1 MNILNIYKKKLRIQF
16 NYFIGKNSILSM
28 LFSLKTLLSIQ
39 AKGENNL
46 QYSEP
51 INALRF
57 LSADAVQKANSGHPG
72 MPMGMAEIAT
82 ALWSKH
88 LKHNPLNPTWFDR
101 DRFVLSNGHGSML
114 LYSLLH
120 LTGYK
125 LSIEDIKDFRQL
137 KSKTP
142 GHPEYDINIGVETTT
157 GPLGQGIANAV
168 GMAISEKMLAA
179 QFNKDDI
186 KPIDHYTYVF
196 LGDGCLMEGIS
207 HEACSFA
214 GTHELGKL
222 ICFYDQNGISIDGE
236 IDNWFTDDSVKR
248 FESYGWQTICVDGH
262 NVEEISE
269 AISKAKE
276 EPKKPSMIFCKTT
289 IGFGSPN
296 KSGTADVHGAPLG
309 DEEIE
314 KTREALGWQYT
325 AFEIPKDVYDF
336 WDSKK
341 SGAEKN
347 ATWENSIKSYKDKYP
362 NDSLE
367 LERRIKGDMPAKF
380 EQNFLDFLNDC
391 NTNNLPMAT
400 RKASKACL
408 DFFVKEMPE
417 LVGGSADLTPSNNTF
432 SASSTTFSSEN
443 PSGNHINYGVREF
456 GMSAI
461 MNGMVLH
468 GGIKPYGATFL
479 VFTDYARNAVRL
491 SALMGLPNIFVY
503 THDSV
508 ALGED
513 GPTHQPIEHMVT
525 LRSTP
530 NMDSWRP
537 ADLVET
543 AVAWK
548 NAISSLSTPTC
559 LIFSRQ
565 GTSAIERTP
574 EQLSSIENGGYL
586 LEEHEDPNIT
596 IVASGSEV
604 QLAIDAAQ
612 ELKNESINA
621 NVVSMPSLDVFL
633 KQSNEIQNKI
643 INPNKPVLVVECAHP
658 NSWYKILNRSDKV
671 IGIETFGESAPGSEL
686 LEHFG
691 FNKDNVIQTAKSL
704 VND

>member
-1 MNILNIYKKKLRIQF
+1 MQQ
-16 NYFIGKNSILSM
+16 SDH
-28 LFSLKTLLSIQ
+28 
-39 AKGENNL
+39 
-46 QYSEP
+46 
-51 INALRF
+51 INVLRF

-88 LKHNPLNPTWFDR
+88 LRHNPKNPTWFNR

-120 LTGYK
+120 LTGYD
-125 LSIEDIKDFRQL
+125 LSINDIKDFRKL

-142 GHPEYDINIGVETTT
+142 GHPEYDIDIGIETTT

-168 GMAISEKMLAA
+168 GMAVAEKILAA
-179 QFNKDDI
+179 EFNKDDI
-186 KPIDHYTYVF
+186 KPIDHFTYVF

-214 GTHELGKL
+214 GTHNLGKL

-236 IDNWFTDDSVKR
+236 IEHWFTDDSVTR

-262 NVEEISE
+262 DIEDIDG
-269 AISKAKE
+269 AIHKAKE
-276 EPKKPSMIFCKTT
+276 EVNKPTMIFCKTT
-289 IGFGSPN
+289 IGYGSPN

-309 DEEIE
+309 DEELKE
-314 KTREALGWQYT
+314 TREVLGWNYKP
-325 AFEIPKDVYDF
+325 FEVPQEVYDF
-336 WDSKK
+336 WNFKEEGGSFNDSWNKLL
-341 SGAEKN
+341 
-347 ATWENSIKSYKDKYP
+347 KDYQKKYP

-367 LERRIKGDMPAKF
+367 LHRRIDGHLPN
-380 EQNFLDFLNDC
+380 NFQESYESFLNEC
-391 NTNNLPMAT
+391 NSNNLSMAT

-417 LVGGSADLTPSNNTF
+417 LIGGSADLTPSNNTF
-432 SASSTTFSSEN
+432 SSSSSTFSNEN
-443 PSGNHINYGVREF
+443 ASGNHINYGVREF

-468 GGIKPYGATFL
+468 GAIKPYGATFL

-491 SALMGLPNIFVY
+491 SALMKLPNIFVY

-530 NMDSWRP
+530 NLNNWRP

-543 AVAWK
+543 AVSWK
-548 NAISSLSTPTC
+548 SAVSSQKTPTC
-559 LIFSRQ
+559 LIYSRQ
-565 GTSAIERTP
+565 GTSAIKRSP
-574 EQLSSIENGGYL
+574 DQISMIDMGGYL
-586 LEEHEDPNIT
+586 LEESDDFDLT

-604 QLAIDAAQ
+604 QLALDAAK
-612 ELKNESINA
+612 ELKNDSINA
-621 NVVSMPSLDVFL
+621 NVVSMPCLDIFL
-633 KQSNEIQNKI
+633 DQDKEYQNKI
-643 INPNKPVLVVECAHP
+643 INPEKPVLVVECAHP
-658 NSWYKILNRSDKV
+658 NSWYRILNRNDKV

-686 LEHFG
+686 LNHFG
-691 FNKDNVIQTAKSL
+691 FNTDNVIKTAKSL
-704 VND
+704 IND

>member
-1 MNILNIYKKKLRIQF
+1 MQK
-16 NYFIGKNSILSM
+16 
-28 LFSLKTLLSIQ
+28 
-39 AKGENNL
+39 
-46 QYSEP
+46 SEP

-88 LKHNPLNPTWFDR
+88 LKHNPSNPTWFDR

-120 LTGYK
+120 LTGYD

-142 GHPEYDINIGVETTT
+142 GHPEYDIDIGVETTT

-168 GMAISEKMLAA
+168 GMAISEKILAA
-179 QFNKDDI
+179 EFNKDDI

-196 LGDGCLMEGIS
+196 LGDGCLMEGVS

-214 GTHELGKL
+214 ATHNLGKL

-248 FESYGWQTICVDGH
+248 FDSYGWQTICVDGH
-262 NVEEISE
+262 NVEEVSD

-276 EPKKPSMIFCKTT
+276 EPNKPTMIFCKTT

-314 KTREALGWQYT
+314 KTREALGWNYS
-325 AFEIPKDVYDF
+325 AFEVPKEVYDF

-341 SGAEKN
+341 SGAGI
-347 ATWENSIKSYKDKYP
+347 NSIWDDLIRNYKEKYP
-362 NDSLE
+362 NESLE
-367 LERRIKGDMPAKF
+367 LERRIKGDLP
-380 EQNFLDFLNDC
+380 ENFQQSFLNFLNDC
-391 NTNNLPMAT
+391 NSNNSPMAT

-432 SASSTTFSSEN
+432 SASSSTFSNEN

-513 GPTHQPIEHMVT
+513 GPTHQPIEHLVT

-530 NMDSWRP
+530 NLNSWRP

-543 AVAWK
+543 AVAWN
-548 NAISSLSTPTC
+548 NAVSSATTPTC

-574 EQLSSIENGGYL
+574 EQLSSINIGGYL

-604 QLAIDAAQ
+604 QLAIDAAK

-621 NVVSMPSLDVFL
+621 NVVSMPCLDVFL
-633 KQSNEIQNKI
+633 KQSNQLQDKV
-643 INPNKPVLVVECAHP
+643 INPNKPVLVIECAHP

-671 IGIETFGESAPGSEL
+671 IGMETFGESAPGSEL

-691 FNKDNVIQTAKSL
+691 FNKDNVIQAAKSL
-704 VND
+704 IND

>member
-1 MNILNIYKKKLRIQF
+1 
-16 NYFIGKNSILSM
+16 
-28 LFSLKTLLSIQ
+28 
-39 AKGENNL
+39 
-46 QYSEP
+46 
-51 INALRF
+51 
-57 LSADAVQKANSGHPG
+57 

-82 ALWSKH
+82 ALWNKH
-88 LKHNPLNPTWFDR
+88 LKHNPSNPTWFNR

-120 LTGYK
+120 LTGYD
-125 LSIEDIKDFRQL
+125 LSMEDIKDFRQL

-142 GHPEYDINIGVETTT
+142 GHPEYDIDIGVETTT

-168 GMAISEKMLAA
+168 GMAMSEKILGA

-186 KPIDHYTYVF
+186 KPIDHFTYVF

-214 GTHELGKL
+214 GTHKLGKL

-236 IDNWFTDDSVKR
+236 IENWFTDDSVMR
-248 FESYGWQTICVDGH
+248 FESYGWHTICVDGH
-262 NVEEISE
+262 DVEEIDE
-269 AISKAKE
+269 AISKAKNE
-276 EPKKPSMIFCKTT
+276 SNKPSMIFCRTT

-296 KSGTADVHGAPLG
+296 KSGTADVHGSPLG
-309 DEEIE
+309 EDEIE
-314 KTREALGWQYT
+314 KTREALGWNFSP
-325 AFEIPKDVYDF
+325 FEVPQEIYDF
-336 WDSKK
+336 WDSKD
-341 SGAEKN
+341 SGSN
-347 ATWENSIKSYKDKYP
+347 MNSKWNELLKTYEERYP

-367 LERRIKGDMPAKF
+367 LNRRINGEMP
-380 EQNFLDFLNDC
+380 ENFQADFKSFLNNC
-391 NTNNLPMAT
+391 NLNNSPMAT

-432 SASSTTFSSEN
+432 SNFSSTFSNDN

-530 NMDSWRP
+530 NLNNWRP

-548 NAISSLSTPTC
+548 NAVSSTTTPTC

-565 GTSAIERTP
+565 GTSAINRTP
-574 EQLSSIENGGYL
+574 EQLSSIEMGGYL
-586 LEEHEDPNIT
+586 LEENDNPNMT
-596 IVASGSEV
+596 IIASGSEV
-604 QLAIDAAQ
+604 QLALDAAK
-612 ELKNESINA
+612 ELKNESIEA
-621 NVVSMPSLDVFL
+621 NVVSMPSLDIFL
-633 KQSNEIQNKI
+633 EQSHEFQNKV
-643 INPNKPVLVVECAHP
+643 INPDKPVLVVECAHP

-671 IGIETFGESAPGSEL
+671 IGIESFGESAPGSEL
-686 LEHFG
+686 LDHFG
-691 FNKDNVIQTAKSL
+691 FNKENVIETAKSL
-704 VND
+704 IND

>member
-1 MNILNIYKKKLRIQF
+1 MQQ
-16 NYFIGKNSILSM
+16 SDH
-28 LFSLKTLLSIQ
+28 
-39 AKGENNL
+39 
-46 QYSEP
+46 
-51 INALRF
+51 INVLRF

-82 ALWSKH
+82 ALWNKH
-88 LKHNPLNPTWFDR
+88 LRHNPKNPTWFNR

-120 LTGYK
+120 LTGYD
-125 LSIEDIKDFRQL
+125 LSINDIKDFRKL

-142 GHPEYDINIGVETTT
+142 GHPEYDIDIGIETTT

-168 GMAISEKMLAA
+168 GMAVAEKILAA
-179 QFNKDDI
+179 EFNKDDI
-186 KPIDHYTYVF
+186 KPIDHFTYVF

-214 GTHELGKL
+214 GTHNLGKL

-236 IDNWFTDDSVKR
+236 IEHWFTDDSVKR

-262 NVEEISE
+262 DIEDIDG
-269 AISKAKE
+269 AIHKAKE
-276 EPKKPSMIFCKTT
+276 EVNKPTMIFCKTT
-289 IGFGSPN
+289 IGYGSPN

-309 DEEIE
+309 DEELKE
-314 KTREALGWQYT
+314 TREVLGWNYKP
-325 AFEIPKDVYDF
+325 FEVPQEVYDF
-336 WDSKK
+336 WNFKEEGASFNDSWNKLLK
-341 SGAEKN
+341 DYEK
-347 ATWENSIKSYKDKYP
+347 KYP

-367 LERRIKGDMPAKF
+367 LHRRIDGHLPN
-380 EQNFLDFLNDC
+380 NFQESYESFLNEC
-391 NTNNLPMAT
+391 NSNNLSMAT

-417 LVGGSADLTPSNNTF
+417 LIGGSADLTPSNNTF
-432 SASSTTFSSEN
+432 SSSSSTFSNEN
-443 PSGNHINYGVREF
+443 ASGNHINYGVREF

-468 GGIKPYGATFL
+468 GAIKPYGATFL

-491 SALMGLPNIFVY
+491 SALMKLPNIFVY

-530 NMDSWRP
+530 NLNNWRP

-543 AVAWK
+543 AVSWK
-548 NAISSLSTPTC
+548 SAVSSQKTPTC
-559 LIFSRQ
+559 LIYSRQ
-565 GTSAIERTP
+565 GTSAIKRSP
-574 EQLSSIENGGYL
+574 DQISMIDMGGYL
-586 LEEHEDPNIT
+586 LEESDDFDLT

-604 QLAIDAAQ
+604 QLALDAAK
-612 ELKNESINA
+612 ELKNDSINA
-621 NVVSMPSLDVFL
+621 NVVSMPCLDIFL
-633 KQSNEIQNKI
+633 DQDKEYHNKI
-643 INPNKPVLVVECAHP
+643 INPEKPVLVVECAHP
-658 NSWYKILNRSDKV
+658 NSWYRILNRNDKV

-686 LEHFG
+686 LNHFG
-691 FNKDNVIQTAKSL
+691 FNTDNVIKTAKSL
-704 VND
+704 IND

>member
-1 MNILNIYKKKLRIQF
+1 
-16 NYFIGKNSILSM
+16 M
-28 LFSLKTLLSIQ
+28 LLTTKILLSFLKQ
-39 AKGENNL
+39 TGEINL
-46 QYSEP
+46 HPSDP
-51 INALRF
+51 TNALRF
-57 LSADAVQKANSGHPG
+57 LSIDAVQKANSGHPG

-82 ALWSKH
+82 SLWSNH
-88 LKHNPLNPTWFDR
+88 LKHNPSNPNWFNR

-125 LSIEDIKDFRQL
+125 LSINDLKDFRQL

-142 GHPEYDINIGVETTT
+142 GHPEYDIDIGVETTT

-168 GMAISEKMLAA
+168 GMAISEKILAA
-179 QFNKDDI
+179 EFNHEDFN
-186 KPIDHYTYVF
+186 PIDHFTYAF
-196 LGDGCLMEGIS
+196 LGDGFLMEGIS

-214 GTHELGKL
+214 ATHNLGKL

-236 IDNWFTDDSVKR
+236 IENWFTDDSVKR
-248 FESYGWQTICVDGH
+248 FESYGWHTICVDGH
-262 NVEEISE
+262 NITEIDE
-269 AISKAKE
+269 AISQAKE
-276 EPKKPSMIFCKTT
+276 KSDKPSMIFCKTT

-314 KTREALGWQYT
+314 KTREALNWQYP
-325 AFEIPKDVYDF
+325 AFEIPKEIYDF
-336 WDSKK
+336 WDAKDK
-341 SGAEKN
+341 GAEINSDWDNLIKN
-347 ATWENSIKSYKDKYP
+347 YEEKYP
-362 NDSLE
+362 EQAKE
-367 LERRIKGDMPAKF
+367 LNRRIKGEAPENF
-380 EQNFLDFLNDC
+380 EESFNKFLNNC
-391 NTNNLPMAT
+391 YSNNSSMAT

-432 SASSTTFSSEN
+432 SESSSTFSNEN
-443 PSGNHINYGVREF
+443 PKGNHINYGVREF

-513 GPTHQPIEHMVT
+513 GPTHQPIEHLVT

-530 NMDSWRP
+530 NLNNWRP

-543 AVAWK
+543 SVAWK
-548 NAISSLSTPTC
+548 DAVTSTKTPTC

-565 GTSAIERTP
+565 GTSAITRSQD
-574 EQLSSIENGGYL
+574 QLNAIKKGGYL
-586 LEEHEDPNIT
+586 LDQSDNPDMT
-596 IVASGSEV
+596 IIASGSEV
-604 QLAIDAAQ
+604 QLALDAAKQ
-612 ELKNESINA
+612 LKSESKNI
-621 NVVSMPSLDVFL
+621 NVVSMPSLDIFL
-633 KQSNEIQNKI
+633 QQSEEYQRSI
-643 INPNKPVLVVECAHP
+643 INPDKPVLVVECSHP
-658 NSWYKILNRSDKV
+658 NSWYKILNRNDKV

-691 FNKDNVIQTAKSL
+691 FTEENVIKTVKSL
-704 VND
+704 LND

>member
-1 MNILNIYKKKLRIQF
+1 MQ
-16 NYFIGKNSILSM
+16 
-28 LFSLKTLLSIQ
+28 Q
-39 AKGENNL
+39 
-46 QYSEP
+46 SEP

-82 ALWSKH
+82 ALWTKH
-88 LKHNPLNPTWFDR
+88 LKHNPSNPTWFDR

-120 LTGYK
+120 LTGYN

-142 GHPEYDINIGVETTT
+142 GHPEYDIDIGIETTT

-179 QFNKDDI
+179 KFNKHDM

-196 LGDGCLMEGIS
+196 LGDGCLMEGVS

-214 GTHELGKL
+214 ATHNLGKL

-248 FESYGWQTICVDGH
+248 FDSYGWQTICVDGH
-262 NVEEISE
+262 NFEEVSE
-269 AISKAKE
+269 AISIAKQ
-276 EPKKPSMIFCKTT
+276 EPNKPSMIFCKTT

-309 DEEIE
+309 DEEIK
-314 KTREALGWQYT
+314 KTREALGWNYA
-325 AFEIPKDVYDF
+325 AFEIPKEIYDF

-341 SGAEKN
+341 IGADI
-347 ATWENSIKSYKDKYP
+347 NSSWDDLINNYNEKYP
-362 NDSLE
+362 DESLE
-367 LERRIKGDMPAKF
+367 LERRIKGDLPEDF
-380 EQNFLDFLNDC
+380 QQTYLNFLNDC
-391 NTNNLPMAT
+391 NSNNLPMAT

-432 SASSTTFSSEN
+432 SSSSSTFSNEN

-513 GPTHQPIEHMVT
+513 GPTHQPIEQMVT

-530 NMDSWRP
+530 NLNSWRP
-537 ADLVET
+537 ADLVES

-548 NAISSLSTPTC
+548 NAISSSTTPTC

-574 EQLSSIENGGYL
+574 EQLSSIEIGGYL
-586 LEEHEDPNIT
+586 LEEYEDANIT

-604 QLAIDAAQ
+604 QLAIDAAK
-612 ELKNESINA
+612 ELKNESIIA
-621 NVVSMPSLDVFL
+621 NVVSMPCLDIFL
-633 KQSNEIQNKI
+633 KQSIQLQNKI
-643 INPNKPVLVVECAHP
+643 INPHKPVLVVECAHP
-658 NSWYKILNRSDKV
+658 NSWYRILNRSDKV
-671 IGIETFGESAPGSEL
+671 IGMEAFGESAPGSEL
-686 LEHFG
+686 LKHFG
-691 FNKDNVIQTAKSL
+691 FNIENVIKSAKSL
-704 VND
+704 IND

>member
-1 MNILNIYKKKLRIQF
+1 MQQ
-16 NYFIGKNSILSM
+16 SDH
-28 LFSLKTLLSIQ
+28 
-39 AKGENNL
+39 
-46 QYSEP
+46 
-51 INALRF
+51 INVLRF

-88 LKHNPLNPTWFDR
+88 LRHNPKNPTWFNR

-120 LTGYK
+120 LTGYD
-125 LSIEDIKDFRQL
+125 LSVDDIKDFRKL

-142 GHPEYDINIGVETTT
+142 GHPEYDIDIGVETTT

-168 GMAISEKMLAA
+168 GMAVAEKILAA
-179 QFNKDDI
+179 EFNKDDI
-186 KPIDHYTYVF
+186 KPIDHFTYVF

-214 GTHELGKL
+214 GTHNLGKL

-236 IDNWFTDDSVKR
+236 IEHWFTDDSVKR

-262 NVEEISE
+262 DIEDIDG
-269 AISKAKE
+269 AILKAKE
-276 EPKKPSMIFCKTT
+276 EVNKPTMIFCKTT
-289 IGFGSPN
+289 IGYGSPN

-309 DEEIE
+309 DEELKE
-314 KTREALGWQYT
+314 TREALGWNYKP
-325 AFEIPKDVYDF
+325 FEVPQEVYDF
-336 WDSKK
+336 WNFKQEGASFNDSWNKLLK
-341 SGAEKN
+341 DYEK
-347 ATWENSIKSYKDKYP
+347 KYP

-367 LERRIKGDMPAKF
+367 LHRRIDGQLPNNFQESF
-380 EQNFLDFLNDC
+380 ESFLNEC
-391 NTNNLPMAT
+391 NSNNLSMAT

-417 LVGGSADLTPSNNTF
+417 LIGGSADLTPSNNTF
-432 SASSTTFSSEN
+432 SSSSSTFSNEN
-443 PSGNHINYGVREF
+443 ASGNHINYGVREF

-468 GGIKPYGATFL
+468 GAIKPYGATFL

-491 SALMGLPNIFVY
+491 SALMKLPNIFVY

-530 NMDSWRP
+530 NLNNWRP

-543 AVAWK
+543 AVSWK
-548 NAISSLSTPTC
+548 SAVSSQKTPTC
-559 LIFSRQ
+559 LIYSRQ
-565 GTSAIERTP
+565 GTSAIKRSP
-574 EQLSSIENGGYL
+574 DQISMIDMGGYL
-586 LEEHEDPNIT
+586 LEESDDLDLT

-604 QLAIDAAQ
+604 QLALDAAK
-612 ELKNESINA
+612 ELKNDSINA
-621 NVVSMPSLDVFL
+621 NVVSMPCLDIFL
-633 KQSNEIQNKI
+633 DQDKEYQNKI
-643 INPNKPVLVVECAHP
+643 INPEKPVLVVECAHP
-658 NSWYKILNRSDKV
+658 NSWYRILNRNDKV

-686 LEHFG
+686 LNHFG
-691 FNKDNVIQTAKSL
+691 FNTDNVIKTAKSL
-704 VND
+704 IND

>member
-1 MNILNIYKKKLRIQF
+1 MENKLQ
-16 NYFIGKNSILSM
+16 
-28 LFSLKTLLSIQ
+28 Q
-39 AKGENNL
+39 
-46 QYSEP
+46 SEP

-57 LSADAVQKANSGHPG
+57 LSIDAVQQANSGHPG

-82 ALWSKH
+82 ALWGSN
-88 LKHNPLNPTWFDR
+88 LSHNPSNPHWFNR

-125 LSIEDIKDFRQL
+125 ISMEDIKDFRQL

-142 GHPEYDINIGVETTT
+142 GHPEYDLDHGIETTT

-179 QFNKDDI
+179 EFNTGELN
-186 KPIDHYTYVF
+186 PIDHYTYSF

-236 IDNWFTDDSVKR
+236 FENWFTDDTVKR
-248 FESYGWQTICVDGH
+248 FDSYGWQTICVDGH
-262 NVEEISE
+262 SVDEINQAIESAKAE
-269 AISKAKE
+269 AKM
-276 EPKKPSMIFCKTT
+276 PTMIFCKTT

-296 KSGTADVHGAPLG
+296 KSGTSDAHGAPLG
-309 DEEIE
+309 DEEIA
-314 KTREALGWQYT
+314 KTREALGWT
-325 AFEIPKDVYDF
+325 HKPFEIPESVYDF
-336 WDSKK
+336 WDAK
-341 SGAEKN
+341 SVGEERNQSWNETMDALRESAPGKHQELVRRIAGEMPDN
-347 ATWENSIKSYKDKYP
+347 FEYTYKEFLDKCNVENSS
-362 NDSLE
+362 
-367 LERRIKGDMPAKF
+367 
-380 EQNFLDFLNDC
+380 
-391 NTNNLPMAT
+391 MAT
-400 RKASKACL
+400 RKASQVCL

-432 SASSTTFSSEN
+432 SKSSTTFSNAN
-443 PSGNHINYGVREF
+443 PTGNHINYGVREF

-491 SALMGLPNIFVY
+491 SALMGIPNIFVY
-503 THDSV
+503 THDSI

-513 GPTHQPIEHMVT
+513 GPTHQPIEHLVT

-530 NMDSWRP
+530 NLNNWRP

-543 AVAWK
+543 AVAWE
-548 NAISSLSTPTC
+548 NAVSSERTPTC

-565 GTSAIERTP
+565 NTSPISRDAQQIEAIKK
-574 EQLSSIENGGYL
+574 GGYSL
-586 LEEHEDPNIT
+586 KTDADAAIT
-596 IVASGSEV
+596 LIASGSEL
-604 QLAIDAAQ
+604 QMMLDAAE
-612 ELKNESINA
+612 ELKLAGIKS
-621 NVVSMPSLDVFL
+621 NVISMPCLDVFL
-633 KQSNEIQNKI
+633 GSSEAYQASVI
-643 INPNKPVLVVECAHP
+643 PNDLPILVAELSHP
-658 NSWYKILNRSDKV
+658 NSWYKLLNKTDRV
-671 IGIETFGESAPGSEL
+671 LGMETFGESAPASDL

-691 FNKDNVIQTAKSL
+691 FNISNVVAMAKSL
-704 VND
+704 VNE

>member
-1 MNILNIYKKKLRIQF
+1 MHQ
-16 NYFIGKNSILSM
+16 SDP
-28 LFSLKTLLSIQ
+28 T
-39 AKGENNL
+39 
-46 QYSEP
+46 
-51 INALRF
+51 NAIRF
-57 LSADAVQKANSGHPG
+57 LSIDAVQKANSGHPG

-82 ALWSKH
+82 ALWTNH
-88 LKHNPLNPTWFDR
+88 LKHNPSNPNWFDR

-125 LSIEDIKDFRQL
+125 LTLEDLKDFRQL

-142 GHPEYDINIGVETTT
+142 GHPEYDIDIGVETTT

-168 GMAISEKMLAA
+168 GMAISEKILAA
-179 QFNKDDI
+179 EFNEEDI
-186 KPIDHYTYVF
+186 SPIDHYTYAF

-207 HEACSFA
+207 HEVCSFA
-214 GTHELGKL
+214 GTHNLGKL

-236 IDNWFTDDSVKR
+236 VENWFTDDSIKR
-248 FESYGWQTICVDGH
+248 FDSYGWQTICVDGH
-262 NVEEISE
+262 NIEEIDQ
-269 AISKAKE
+269 AISSAKNE
-276 EPKKPSMIFCKTT
+276 NNKPSMIFCKTT

-309 DEEIE
+309 DEEIK
-314 KTREALGWQYT
+314 KTREALNWDYPP
-325 AFEIPKDVYDF
+325 FEVPKEVYDF
-336 WDSKK
+336 WDAKN
-341 SGAEKN
+341 SGAEMN
-347 ATWENSIKSYKDKYP
+347 LFWNNLIDSYKEKYP
-362 NDSLE
+362 KKYSE
-367 LERRIKGDMPAKF
+367 LQRRIAGENPQNLDETF
-380 EQNFLDFLNDC
+380 EEFLNEC
-391 NTNNLPMAT
+391 NSNNQAMAT

-432 SASSTTFSSEN
+432 SSSSSTFSNNN

-456 GMSAI
+456 GMTAI

-513 GPTHQPIEHMVT
+513 GPTHQPIEHLVT

-530 NMDSWRP
+530 NLNNWRP

-543 AVAWK
+543 AIAWK
-548 NAISSLSTPTC
+548 NAVCSEKTPTC

-565 GTSAIERTP
+565 GTSAIERTT
-574 EQLSSIENGGYL
+574 EQLKSINMGGYL
-586 LEEHEDPNIT
+586 LETVEKPDIT

-604 QLAIDAAQ
+604 QLALDAAKD
-612 ELKNESINA
+612 LRNDSIVV
-621 NVVSMPSLDVFL
+621 NVVSMPSLDIFL
-633 KQSNEIQNKI
+633 KQSSEYQNQI
-643 INPNKPVLVVECAHP
+643 INPNKPVLVVECSHP
-658 NSWYKILNRSDKV
+658 NSWYKILNRSDAV
-671 IGIETFGESAPGSEL
+671 IGIETFGESAPGNEL

-691 FNKDNVIQTAKSL
+691 FNKENVIKKAKSL
-704 VND
+704 IND

>member
-1 MNILNIYKKKLRIQF
+1 
-16 NYFIGKNSILSM
+16 M

-196 LGDGCLMEGIS
+196 LGDGCLMEGVS

-276 EPKKPSMIFCKTT
+276 ESKKPSMIFCKTT

-314 KTREALGWQYT
+314 KTREALGWQYP

-347 ATWENSIKSYKDKYP
+347 ATW
-362 NDSLE
+362 
-367 LERRIKGDMPAKF
+367 
-380 EQNFLDFLNDC
+380 
-391 NTNNLPMAT
+391 
-400 RKASKACL
+400 
-408 DFFVKEMPE
+408 
-417 LVGGSADLTPSNNTF
+417 
-432 SASSTTFSSEN
+432 
-443 PSGNHINYGVREF
+443 
-456 GMSAI
+456 
-461 MNGMVLH
+461 
-468 GGIKPYGATFL
+468 
-479 VFTDYARNAVRL
+479 
-491 SALMGLPNIFVY
+491 
-503 THDSV
+503 
-508 ALGED
+508 
-513 GPTHQPIEHMVT
+513 
-525 LRSTP
+525 
-530 NMDSWRP
+530 
-537 ADLVET
+537 
-543 AVAWK
+543 
-548 NAISSLSTPTC
+548 
-559 LIFSRQ
+559 
-565 GTSAIERTP
+565 
-574 EQLSSIENGGYL
+574 
-586 LEEHEDPNIT
+586 
-596 IVASGSEV
+596 
-604 QLAIDAAQ
+604 
-612 ELKNESINA
+612 
-621 NVVSMPSLDVFL
+621 
-633 KQSNEIQNKI
+633 
-643 INPNKPVLVVECAHP
+643 
-658 NSWYKILNRSDKV
+658 
-671 IGIETFGESAPGSEL
+671 
-686 LEHFG
+686 
-691 FNKDNVIQTAKSL
+691 DN
-704 VND
+704 

>member
-1 MNILNIYKKKLRIQF
+1 
-16 NYFIGKNSILSM
+16 M

-196 LGDGCLMEGIS
+196 LGDGCLMEGVS

-276 EPKKPSMIFCKTT
+276 ESKKPSMIFCKTT

-314 KTREALGWQYT
+314 KTREALGWQYP

-347 ATWENSIKSYKDKYP
+347 ATWDNSIKNYKDKYP

-367 LERRIKGDMPAKF
+367 LERRIKGEKPAKF

-391 NTNNLPMAT
+391 NTNNSPMAT

-513 GPTHQPIEHMVT
+513 GPTHQPIEHIVT

-530 NMDSWRP
+530 NMNSWRP

-543 AVAWK
+543 AIAWK
-548 NAISSLSTPTC
+548 NAISSLTTPTC

-604 QLAIDAAQ
+604 QLALDAAQ

-671 IGIETFGESAPGSEL
+671 IGMETFGESAPGSEL

>member
-1 MNILNIYKKKLRIQF
+1 
-16 NYFIGKNSILSM
+16 M

-46 QYSEP
+46 QKSEP

-120 LTGYK
+120 LTGYEI
-125 LSIEDIKDFRQL
+125 SIEDIKDFRQL

-186 KPIDHYTYVF
+186 KPIDHYTYDF
-196 LGDGCLMEGIS
+196 LGDGCLMEGVS

-236 IDNWFTDDSVKR
+236 IDDWFTDDSVKR

-262 NVEEISE
+262 NVEEING

-276 EPKKPSMIFCKTT
+276 ESKKPSMIFCKTI

-314 KTREALGWQYT
+314 KTRDALDWQHP
-325 AFEIPKDVYDF
+325 AFEVPKEVYDF
-336 WDSKK
+336 WDKKK
-341 SGAEKN
+341 SGALKN
-347 ATWENSIKSYKDKYP
+347 ATWDDSIRDYKDKYP

-367 LERRIKGDMPAKF
+367 LERRMKGDMPVEF
-380 EQNFLDFLNDC
+380 EQNYLDFLNDC
-391 NTNNLPMAT
+391 NTNNSPMAT

-432 SASSTTFSSEN
+432 SASSSTFSNEN

-513 GPTHQPIEHMVT
+513 GPTHQPIEHLVT

-530 NMDSWRP
+530 NLNSWRP

-543 AVAWK
+543 AVAWN
-548 NAISSLSTPTC
+548 NAVSSATTPTC

-574 EQLSSIENGGYL
+574 EQLSSINIGGYL

-604 QLAIDAAQ
+604 QLAIDAAK

-621 NVVSMPSLDVFL
+621 NVVSMPCLDVFL
-633 KQSNEIQNKI
+633 KQSNQLQDKV
-643 INPNKPVLVVECAHP
+643 INPNKPVLVIECAHP

-671 IGIETFGESAPGSEL
+671 IGMETFGESAPGSEL

-691 FNKDNVIQTAKSL
+691 FNKDNVIQAARSL
-704 VND
+704 IND

>member
-1 MNILNIYKKKLRIQF
+1 MHQ
-16 NYFIGKNSILSM
+16 SD
-28 LFSLKTLLSIQ
+28 
-39 AKGENNL
+39 
-46 QYSEP
+46 P

-57 LSADAVQKANSGHPG
+57 LSIDAVQKANSGHPG

-82 ALWSKH
+82 ALWKNH
-88 LKHNPLNPTWFDR
+88 LKHNPLNPTWFNR

-120 LTGYK
+120 LTGYP
-125 LSIEDIKDFRQL
+125 LSIDDIKDFRQL

-142 GHPEYDINIGVETTT
+142 GHPEYDLDTGIETTT
-157 GPLGQGIANAV
+157 GPLGQGIGNAV
-168 GMAISEKMLAA
+168 GMAISEKIMAA
-179 QFNKDDI
+179 EFNKEDI

-196 LGDGCLMEGIS
+196 LGDGCLMEGVS

-214 GTHELGKL
+214 STHNLGKL

-236 IDNWFTDDSVKR
+236 IENWFTDDSVKR
-248 FESYGWQTICVDGH
+248 FDGYGWQTICVDGH
-262 NVEEISE
+262 NVEEINE
-269 AISKAKE
+269 AIVKSKNE
-276 EPKKPSMIFCKTT
+276 TNKPSMIFCKTT

-314 KTREALGWQYT
+314 KTRNALGWQHPPFKVPENIYEFWNSKDSGNEVNT
-325 AFEIPKDVYDF
+325 TWDEII
-336 WDSKK
+336 
-341 SGAEKN
+341 
-347 ATWENSIKSYKDKYP
+347 ENYQEKYP
-362 NDSLE
+362 DESME
-367 LERRIKGDMPAKF
+367 LHRRIKGEMPENF
-380 EQNFLDFLNDC
+380 EENFKVFLEEC
-391 NTNNLPMAT
+391 NLNNLSMAT

-417 LVGGSADLTPSNNTF
+417 LIGGSADLTPSNNTF
-432 SASSTTFSSEN
+432 SASSSTFSNDN

-530 NMDSWRP
+530 NLNNWRP

-548 NAISSLSTPTC
+548 NAVSSTKTPTC

-565 GTSAIERTP
+565 GTSPINRTSDQLNAIKM
-574 EQLSSIENGGYL
+574 GGYL
-586 LEEHEDPNIT
+586 LKVNDSPDLT
-596 IVASGSEV
+596 IIASGSEL
-604 QLAIDAAQ
+604 QLALDASI
-612 ELKNESINA
+612 ELENDSIKA
-621 NVVSMPSLDVFL
+621 NVVSMPSLDIFL
-633 KQSNEIQNKI
+633 EQSEEFQNTI
-643 INPNKPVLVVECAHP
+643 IDSSKPVLVVECGHP

-671 IGIETFGESAPGSEL
+671 IGIESFGESAPGNEL

-691 FNKDNVIQTAKSL
+691 FTIENVVGTAKSL
-704 VND
+704 IND

>member
-1 MNILNIYKKKLRIQF
+1 MQQ
-16 NYFIGKNSILSM
+16 SDH
-28 LFSLKTLLSIQ
+28 
-39 AKGENNL
+39 
-46 QYSEP
+46 
-51 INALRF
+51 INVLRF

-88 LKHNPLNPTWFDR
+88 LRHNPKNPTWFNR

-120 LTGYK
+120 LTGYD
-125 LSIEDIKDFRQL
+125 LSINDIKDFRKL

-142 GHPEYDINIGVETTT
+142 GHPEYDIDIGIETTT
-157 GPLGQGIANAV
+157 GPLGQGVANAV
-168 GMAISEKMLAA
+168 GMAVAEKILAA
-179 QFNKDDI
+179 EFNKDDI
-186 KPIDHYTYVF
+186 KPIDHFTYVF

-214 GTHELGKL
+214 GTHNLGKL

-236 IDNWFTDDSVKR
+236 IEHWFTDDSVKR

-262 NVEEISE
+262 DIEDIDG
-269 AISKAKE
+269 AIHKAKE
-276 EPKKPSMIFCKTT
+276 EVNKPTMIFCKTT
-289 IGFGSPN
+289 IGYGSPN

-309 DEEIE
+309 DEELKE
-314 KTREALGWQYT
+314 TREVLGWNYKP
-325 AFEIPKDVYDF
+325 FEVPQEVYDF
-336 WDSKK
+336 WNFKEEGESFNDSWNKLLK
-341 SGAEKN
+341 DYEK
-347 ATWENSIKSYKDKYP
+347 KYP

-367 LERRIKGDMPAKF
+367 LHRRIDGHLPN
-380 EQNFLDFLNDC
+380 NFQESYESFLNEC
-391 NTNNLPMAT
+391 NSNNLSMAT

-417 LVGGSADLTPSNNTF
+417 LIGGSADLTPSNNTF
-432 SASSTTFSSEN
+432 SSSSSTFSNEN
-443 PSGNHINYGVREF
+443 ASGNHINYGVREF

-468 GGIKPYGATFL
+468 GAIKPYGATFL

-491 SALMGLPNIFVY
+491 SALMKLPNIFVY

-530 NMDSWRP
+530 NLNNWRP

-543 AVAWK
+543 AVSWK
-548 NAISSLSTPTC
+548 SAVSSQKTPTC
-559 LIFSRQ
+559 LIYSRQ
-565 GTSAIERTP
+565 GTSAIKRSP
-574 EQLSSIENGGYL
+574 DQISMIDMGGYL
-586 LEEHEDPNIT
+586 LEESDDFDLT

-604 QLAIDAAQ
+604 QLALDAAK
-612 ELKNESINA
+612 ELKNDSINA
-621 NVVSMPSLDVFL
+621 NVVSMPCLDIFL
-633 KQSNEIQNKI
+633 DQDKEYQNKI
-643 INPNKPVLVVECAHP
+643 INPEKPVLVVECAHP
-658 NSWYKILNRSDKV
+658 NSWYRILNRNDKV

-686 LEHFG
+686 LNHFG
-691 FNKDNVIQTAKSL
+691 FNTDNVIKNAKSL
-704 VND
+704 IND

>member
-1 MNILNIYKKKLRIQF
+1 MQQ
-16 NYFIGKNSILSM
+16 SDH
-28 LFSLKTLLSIQ
+28 
-39 AKGENNL
+39 
-46 QYSEP
+46 
-51 INALRF
+51 INVLRF

-88 LKHNPLNPTWFDR
+88 LRHNPKNPTWFNR

-120 LTGYK
+120 LTGYD
-125 LSIEDIKDFRQL
+125 LSINDIKDFRKL

-142 GHPEYDINIGVETTT
+142 GHPEYDIDIGIETTT

-168 GMAISEKMLAA
+168 GMAVAEKILAA
-179 QFNKDDI
+179 EFNKDDI
-186 KPIDHYTYVF
+186 KPIDHFTYVF

-214 GTHELGKL
+214 GTHNLGKL

-236 IDNWFTDDSVKR
+236 IEHWFTDDSVKR

-262 NVEEISE
+262 DIEDIDG
-269 AISKAKE
+269 AIHKAKE
-276 EPKKPSMIFCKTT
+276 EVNKPTMIFCKTT
-289 IGFGSPN
+289 IGYGSPN

-309 DEEIE
+309 DEELKE
-314 KTREALGWQYT
+314 TREVLGWNYKP
-325 AFEIPKDVYDF
+325 FEVPQEVYDF
-336 WDSKK
+336 WNFKEEGASFNDSWNKLLK
-341 SGAEKN
+341 DYEK
-347 ATWENSIKSYKDKYP
+347 KYP

-367 LERRIKGDMPAKF
+367 LHRRIDGQLPNNFQESF
-380 EQNFLDFLNDC
+380 ESFLNEC
-391 NTNNLPMAT
+391 NSNNLSMAT

-417 LVGGSADLTPSNNTF
+417 LIGGSADLTPSNNTF
-432 SASSTTFSSEN
+432 SSSSSTFSNEN
-443 PSGNHINYGVREF
+443 ASGNHINYGVREF

-468 GGIKPYGATFL
+468 GAIKPYGATFL

-491 SALMGLPNIFVY
+491 SALMKLPNIFVY

-513 GPTHQPIEHMVT
+513 GPTHQPVEHMVT

-530 NMDSWRP
+530 NLNNWRP

-543 AVAWK
+543 AVSWK
-548 NAISSLSTPTC
+548 SAVSSQKTPTC
-559 LIFSRQ
+559 LIYSRQ
-565 GTSAIERTP
+565 GTSAIKRSP
-574 EQLSSIENGGYL
+574 DQISMIDMGGYL
-586 LEEHEDPNIT
+586 LEESDDLDLT

-604 QLAIDAAQ
+604 QLALDAAK
-612 ELKNESINA
+612 ELKNDSINA
-621 NVVSMPSLDVFL
+621 NVVSMPCLDIFL
-633 KQSNEIQNKI
+633 DQDKEYQNKI
-643 INPNKPVLVVECAHP
+643 INPEKPVLVVECAHP
-658 NSWYKILNRSDKV
+658 NSWYRILNRNDKV

-686 LEHFG
+686 LNHFG
-691 FNKDNVIQTAKSL
+691 FNTDNVIKTAKSL
-704 VND
+704 IND